1 MKHVASLRY
10 GVVFKKAFC
19 DPEIF
24 AAFIQ
29 DILGL
34 DLEIEQV
41 ETEKEFDPP
50 IGYVAPRFDLFA
62 EDKKHR
68 VIVDIQHARSIDHYD
83 RFLYYHCA
91 ALLEQIANSK
101 DYHPALKVFTLV
113 VLTSGDRHKTDIAMT
128 DFDPHDLS
136 GNPLNEIPH
145 KIIYLCPKYV
155 NDATPEPYREWL
167 LAINDTL
174 DEEVDEKRY
183 SRPEIHKLF
192 DNIQK
197 DRISPAERAHMI
209 EEYHQEE
216 LQRAQFDEGKMAVA
230 KALLKEGIP
239 PHIIAKTTGF
249 SLDAIKGIKNRVV
262 ISDSNVS

>member
-1 MKHVASLRY
+1 
-10 GVVFKKAFC
+10 
-19 DPEIF
+19 
-24 AAFIQ
+24 
-29 DILGL
+29 
-34 DLEIEQV
+34 
-41 ETEKEFDPP
+41 
-50 IGYVAPRFDLFA
+50 
-62 EDKKHR
+62 
-68 VIVDIQHARSIDHYD
+68 
-83 RFLYYHCA
+83 
-91 ALLEQIANSK
+91 SK

-192 DNIQK
+192 DHIQK
-197 DRISPAERAHMI
+197 DRISPAERANMI

-216 LQRAQFDEGKMAVA
+216 LQRAQFDEGKLAVA

-249 SLDAIKGIKNRVV
+249 PLDAIIGIKNRVV
-262 ISDSNVS
+262 ISDSNAS

>member
-24 AAFIQ
+24 AAFIR
-29 DILGL
+29 DMLGL
-34 DLEIEQV
+34 TLEIEQV
-41 ETEKEFDPP
+41 ETEKEFNPP

-83 RFLYYHCA
+83 RFLYYHCV

-101 DYHPALKVFTLV
+101 DYHPALKVYTLV
-113 VLTSGDRHKTDIAMT
+113 VLTSGDRHKTDIAIT

-136 GNPLNEIPH
+136 GHPLGEIPH

-155 NDATPEPYREWL
+155 HEDTPEPYREWL
-167 LAINDTL
+167 QAINDTL
-174 DEEVDEKRY
+174 DEEVDEERY

-192 DNIQK
+192 DHIQK
-197 DRISPAERAHMI
+197 DRISPAERARMI

-216 LQRAQFDEGKMAVA
+216 LQKTQFDEGRLSVA
-230 KALLKEGIP
+230 KALLQEGIAP
-239 PHIIAKTTGF
+239 DIIAKTTGF
-249 SLDAIKGIKNRVV
+249 PLDVILEIKNGVT
-262 ISDSNVS
+262 ISGSEAS